1 MITFQNFAAEFIIL
15 LIIKD
20 WEIENSIHAINS
32 NADDLIIIK
41 DDDMKMH
48 YKIEENE
55 KNIKQNEY
63 ETINSE
69 KKDNNKI
76 EKKIIELFN

>member
-1 MITFQNFAAEFIIL
+1 
-15 LIIKD
+15 
-20 WEIENSIHAINS
+20 
-32 NADDLIIIK
+32 
-41 DDDMKMH
+41 MH